1 MGSVVMKLKVMPNDV
16 EVDLEALK
24 EKIKEVA
31 PEKVE
36 IRDFGVQPIAFGLK
50 ALLVAAVMPDEAGIS
65 DEFVEKIQQIES
77 VESVEVESVELV

>member
-1 MGSVVMKLKVMPNDV
+1 M
-16 EVDLEALK
+16 
-24 EKIKEVA
+24 
-31 PEKVE
+31 E

>member
-31 PEKVE
+31 PEKW
-36 IRDFGVQPIAFGLK
+36 RSGTSAFSQSL
-50 ALLVAAVMPDEAGIS
+50 S
-65 DEFVEKIQQIES
+65 D
-77 VESVEVESVELV
+77 